1 MSFLWQVGCTG
12 GGSNFAGLANP
23 FIREKLAGKMSPIIR
38 AVEPAACP
46 SLTRGS
52 YQYDYGDAAG
62 TALCSDLQVTAPAVL
77 QCWESAARRHVLL
90 HGMSLTMQRPS
101 NIVLRH
107 GCVCACAVLLCA
119 PVSQQHCTGL
129 LGSGKIA
136 SAHQGLLSCAASS
149 PYATHTS
156 LS

>member
-1 MSFLWQVGCTG
+1 MLQVGCTG

-23 FIREKLAGKMSPIIR
+23 FIREKLAGKMSPVIR

-62 TALCSDLQVTAPAVL
+62 TATCSDLQVAAADVPQVL
-77 QCWESAARRHVLL
+77 GVSCQGHVLL
-90 HGMSLTMQRPS
+90 HGMSLAMQRPS
-101 NIVLRH
+101 KIVLRH
-107 GCVCACAVLLCA
+107 GCVCTCAVLLCA
-119 PVSQQHCTGL
+119 PVSHQHCTGL
-129 LGSGKIA
+129 LGSGKRA
-136 SAHQGLLSCAASS
+136 SAQQGLLSCAASS
-149 PYATHTS
+149 VYATHPS